1 MNCYLLL
8 TEFEFPSIFDS
19 NNSGMNLRHLV
30 CENSF
35 EFELLLRMPLVSP
48 QIIHLKE

>member
-8 TEFEFPSIFDS
+8 TEFEFLSILDS

-35 EFELLLRMPLVSP
+35 EFEIILRMPFDSP